1 MGRESKRYKSN
12 QINFAQNDE
21 KWQKK
26 INDEINK

>member
-21 KWQKK
+21 KMAEKK
-26 INDEINK
+26 STMK